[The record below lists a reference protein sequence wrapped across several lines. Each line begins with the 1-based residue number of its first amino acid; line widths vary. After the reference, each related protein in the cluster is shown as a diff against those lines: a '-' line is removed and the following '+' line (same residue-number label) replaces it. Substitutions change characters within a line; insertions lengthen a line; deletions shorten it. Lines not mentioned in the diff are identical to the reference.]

1 MSKTQL
7 QTPRRF
13 PIGAE
18 LSSDGVHFRV
28 WAPDRR
34 RVELVTYADSRGQT
48 GEKSIALS
56 HEDDGYFSGSAPQ
69 LAGGARYGFRLDDD
83 PQVIPDPA
91 SRYQPDG
98 PDGLSQVI
106 DPLVFAWSDQ
116 SWKGLGGTGH
126 VIYEMHVGTFTT
138 EGTWQAAAVELA
150 ELGRFGVTVVEVLPV
165 ADFPGRFDWGY
176 DGVCHFAP
184 TRLYGLPDDF
194 RRFVDQ
200 AHRCGVGVI
209 LDVVYNHF
217 GPASNYL
224 PKFAA
229 DYVSKRYEGEWGA
242 VPNFDGPGSKGVREF
257 ALANVRHWIDEYHL
271 DGLRFDATQ
280 AVLDS
285 SEPHILTELVQTAR
299 EAAGPRSLFITA
311 ENEPQHVRM
320 VQPAAHGGHAMDAVW
335 NDDFHHAATV
345 RLTGHSEAYY
355 SDYVG
360 TPAEFVAATKRGF
373 LYQGQRSN
381 WQKKPRGTLT
391 TGLPATAFVT
401 FLQNHDQVA
410 NSAAGAR
417 VDKLTS
423 PGRLRAMTAL
433 WLLSPQTPL
442 FFQGQEFA
450 ASSPFLFFA
459 DHKGEL
465 ARQVVAGR
473 ASFLSQFPSLNRPEM
488 QAALPD
494 PADPRNFERCR
505 LDLTERQSH
514 GQVYRLHQ
522 DLLRLRCD
530 DPVFRRQR
538 ADLLDA
544 VPLSADSLIV
554 RYFEEQGCDRL
565 LVVNFGLDLKLTPS
579 PEPLLA
585 LPPGRTWEMQWSS
598 NRLEYGGFGPV
609 SPLTEHG
616 WLIPGESAVVL
627 IATPCETSSGART
640 LSSSP

>member
-1 MSKTQL
+1 MSKTQF
-7 QTPRRF
+7 QTHRRL

-18 LSSDGVHFRV
+18 TSPDGVHFRV

-34 RVELVTYADSRGQT
+34 RVELVVCADPREKS
-48 GEKSIALS
+48 GEKPMALV
-56 HEDDGYFSGSAPQ
+56 HEDDGYFSGHAAQLSA
-69 LAGGARYGFRLDDD
+69 GARYGFRLDDD
-83 PQVIPDPA
+83 PQVIHDPA

-98 PDGLSQVI
+98 PDGLSQVV
-106 DPLVFAWSDQ
+106 DPSAFAWSDQ
-116 SWKGLGGTGH
+116 SWKGLGATGQ

-138 EGTWQAAAVELA
+138 EGTWQAAAA
-150 ELGRFGVTVVEVLPV
+150 ELPELSRFGVTVVEVLPV
-165 ADFPGRFDWGY
+165 ADFPGRFGWGY

-217 GPASNYL
+217 GPAGNHL

-229 DYVSKRYEGEWGA
+229 DYVSQRYKGEWGD
-242 VPNFDGPGSKGVREF
+242 VPNFDGPGSYGVREF
-257 ALANVRHWIDEYHL
+257 ALANVRHWIEEYHL

-285 SEPHILTELVQTAR
+285 SEPHILTELVETAR
-299 EAAGPRSLFITA
+299 QAAGHRSLFITA

-320 VQPAAHGGHAMDAVW
+320 VEPVARGGHAMDAVW

-345 RLTGHSEAYY
+345 RLTGHNEAYY

-360 TPAEFVAATKRGF
+360 SPAEFSAAVKRGF
-373 LYQGQRSN
+373 LYQGQRSS
-381 WQKKPRGTLT
+381 WQKKPRGTQT
-391 TGLPATAFVT
+391 TGLPAAAFVS

-410 NSAAGAR
+410 NSAAGVR
-417 VDKLTS
+417 IDGLTS

-459 DHKGEL
+459 DHTGEL

-473 ASFLSQFPSLNRPEM
+473 ASFLSQFPSLNRPEI

-505 LDLTERQSH
+505 LDLSERQSH
-514 GQVYRLHQ
+514 GQSYRLHQ
-522 DLLRLRCD
+522 DLLRLRRD

-544 VPLSADSLIV
+544 AALSADTLIV

-579 PEPLLA
+579 PEPLLG
-585 LPPGRTWEMQWSS
+585 LPPERTWQMLWSS
-598 NRLEYGGFGPV
+598 NRVEYGGCGAV
-609 SPLTEHG
+609 SPLTDQG
-616 WLIPGESAVVL
+616 WLIPGESAAVL
-627 IATPCETSSGART
+627 IARPCESSTEGRT
-640 LSSSP
+640 VS